1 MKHINIPEVGVKNL
15 EPITGQLSMS
25 PHFFSL
31 HIPWILIYFLHSNK
45 TATGQIA
52 DPHYFLPPSPTRLF

>member
-31 HIPWILIYFLHSNK
+31 HIPWILIIFYTVIK
-45 TATGQIA
+45 QPQ
-52 DPHYFLPPSPTRLF
+52 DK